1 MYIERS
7 VQEYFIKFYES
18 KVTRKEVEKALSTQT
33 SFIKTLEIE
42 IDYKDGEWDN
52 CQENKEE
59 NVASRTGQ
67 YVIIHKI
74 IR

>member
-42 IDYKDGEWDN
+42 IDYKDDEWDN